1 MNTDPPRSVS
11 RDIRPSL
18 SVTTDDFSR
27 EPVVFPRR
35 FADSI
40 QRRVLRR
47 TEPNLPPH
55 LLGQS
60 ITWVIQGPNRGYNLA
75 QQHPHTSQ
83 ITNCPVEFFD
93 GHWYALLRSNE
104 TGEYFAFDEDRIP
117 HGAEGTGAPLNQ
129 HDPYHPNYE
138 PFHFTPTTFAQ
149 DLPGAFDLGP
159 VETAPPQTPGAQ
171 ATDLHSPRESRHE
184 SSEEEGEGE
193 QTASEGSP
201 EPPHTPEEA
210 DPPTYHT
217 EVPAEHA
224 QLEVAPEPVVDELQ
238 QGIDNLNLQV
248 EELIDVVA
256 THQLPQIQIIPQNP
270 NAHLAALPQIIPLFM
285 TNIQPQQQQA
295 APAAAP
301 HQNGKWNGTE
311 PTIFTGDRSQS
322 DKFLKEFKLYKLLN
336 EANESMAIPYKRA
349 ALALSFIRGPL
360 VDDWVW
366 ARIDHLHDQHH
377 VHNIPQNDEVH
388 WAEFE
393 TAFTDA
399 YTDLHKVTKATTNLQ
414 NLRMKQGNLDGYIAE
429 FKTLTGKAGYQL
441 DAPATIQMF
450 LQGLPPGLG
459 RQTLRQHPGLT
470 TFAQYMVAVQ
480 NEAKSQEQE
489 NLIFGERQWPRPN
502 WGNPKPGPRLPT
514 TTRPSSQFNYKPQKC
529 PYTNGT
535 PMEVDTLRK
544 AETKED
550 KQKHRIEGRCYECS
564 KQGHLAKDCP
574 EKKHNPR
581 PPQKPSYIKMVQEE
595 YEEENDKKEQE
606 QEPDE
611 MSELVTRMLNFSN
624 EKKVEWMNV
633 MQDNGVDFSA
643 A

>member
-1 MNTDPPRSVS
+1 MNTEPPRSVS
-11 RDIRPSL
+11 CDIRPSL
-18 SVTTDDFSR
+18 PVTTDNFRR

-35 FADSI
+35 FEDSI
-40 QRRVLRR
+40 QRRVLRK
-47 TEPNLPPH
+47 TEPNLPQH
-55 LLGQS
+55 LLRQS
-60 ITWVIQGPNRGYNLA
+60 INWVIQGPNRGYNLA
-75 QQHPHTSQ
+75 QQHPHTFQ

-93 GHWYALLRSNE
+93 GYWYALLRSND
-104 TGEYFAFDEDRIP
+104 TGEYFAFDGDRIP
-117 HGAEGTGAPLNQ
+117 HRAEGTGAPLNW

-138 PFHFTPTTFAQ
+138 PFRFTPTTFAQ

-248 EELIDVVA
+248 EELLNVVA
-256 THQLPQIQIIPQNP
+256 IHPLPQIQVIPPDP
-270 NAHLAALPQIIPLFM
+270 NAHLAVPPQIVPLFM
-285 TNIQPQQQQA
+285 ANIQPQQQQPAQQQAAPAMAQKQQQA

-301 HQNGKWNGTE
+301 HQNRKWNGTE
-311 PTIFTGDRSQS
+311 PTIFTGNRSQS

-366 ARIDHLHDQHH
+366 ERIDHLHDQHH
-377 VHNIPQNDEVH
+377 THNIPQNDEVH

-429 FKTLTGKAGYQL
+429 FKTLAGKAGYQL

-502 WGNPKPGPRLPT
+502 WGNPKPGPRLPVAYQLRLPSHMNIHPVFHIDLLT
-514 TTRPSSQFNYKPQKC
+514 PYKETAEYGIPFKRPAP
-529 PYTNGT
+529 
-535 PMEVDTLRK
+535 
-544 AETKED
+544 ETIDGE
-550 KQKHRIEGRCYECS
+550 
-564 KQGHLAKDCP
+564 
-574 EKKHNPR
+574 
-581 PPQKPSYIKMVQEE
+581 EE
-595 YEEENDKKEQE
+595 YEIEEII
-606 QEPDE
+606 
-611 MSELVTRMLNFSN
+611 SERRHGRKRQRQYLVSWKGYPGSDNSWVN
-624 EKKVEWMNV
+624 ETDINAPLLLAEFYSKN
-633 MQDNGVDFSA
+633 
-643 A
+643 